1 MLSKRPALAR
11 GHADHGWLNARH
23 TFSFA
28 NYYDPR
34 HQGFRALRVINEDR
48 IAPAAGFGMHGHQ
61 DMEIITW
68 LLGGSL
74 RHHDSLGSGAVLRPG
89 DAQVMSAGTG
99 IRHSEVNASTSEP
112 AHLLQIWIE
121 PRSAGIAPRYADRHF
136 PLAERTDRLR
146 PIATGWLGAAGTS
159 AAAGTP
165 AASGTSE
172 PGRDGSLPIHAD
184 ADVFVANLSPGA
196 ALSHDL
202 APGRH
207 AWIQVA
213 HGALTVNG
221 LELGAGDGLAVSDV
235 VRLDLTAKS
244 AAEILLF
251 DLG

>member
-1 MLSKRPALAR
+1 MLIKRPALAR

-121 PRSAGIAPRYADRHF
+121 PRSAGIGPRYADLHF
-136 PLAERTDRLR
+136 PLAERSDRLR
-146 PIATGWLGAAGTS
+146 PIATGRLGAAGTS
-159 AAAGTP
+159 AASG
-165 AASGTSE
+165 ASA

-184 ADVFVANLSPGA
+184 ADVFVANLNPGT

-221 LELGAGDGLAVSDV
+221 QELGAGDGLAVSDQA
-235 VRLDLTAKS
+235 RLDLTAKS
-244 AAEILLF
+244 PAEILLF